1 MNKALIGG
9 VRWQEGDDVDRI
21 ILDVM
26 GALKADGLQPVGVVQ
41 RNADNGADHCDGVG
55 VEFVTSGRL
64 MGISQDLGPDALG
77 CRLDTGKLAKIA
89 GLVSEEINGAADL
102 LVLNRFG
109 KSEADGGGLIDCAS
123 SAIAADIPVLI
134 PISPKHIDA
143 WHSYHGGLGVD
154 INPTNEAIYSWCRS
168 VMPAPGSDRSD

>member
-1 MNKALIGG
+1 MDKAIIGG
-9 VRWQEGDDVDRI
+9 IRWQDGDDVDQI

-26 GALKADGLQPVGVVQ
+26 AALKSDGLQPVGVVQ

-64 MGISQDLGPDALG
+64 MGISQELGPDALG
-77 CRLDTGKLAKIA
+77 CRLDNTKLAEIA
-89 GLVSEEINGAADL
+89 GLVAEEIDSEADL

-123 SAIAADIPVLI
+123 RAIAANIPVLI
-134 PISPKHIDA
+134 PISPKHVDA
-143 WHSYHGGLGVD
+143 WNSYHGGLGVD
-154 INPTNEAIYSWCRS
+154 ISPTSEAISSWCRGVITKPDKS
-168 VMPAPGSDRSD
+168 